1 MITLSQYK
9 NTQEHAKEI
18 DKIIEPIK
26 NNSEVVSIY
35 LFGSYARGREKP
47 FSDID
52 ICVIAD
58 RDADRDA
65 ILSNSSRK
73 IDLSIFHDLPL
84 TMRFR
89 VLKEGKLLFLRDELR
104 LHRITVATIKEY
116 LDFKPHIVRRT
127 ERVLGGARCL
137 I

>member
-1 MITLSQYK
+1 MPQYK
-9 NTQEHAKEI
+9 NTQEHTKEI
-18 DKIIEPIK
+18 DKIIEPLKK
-26 NNSEVVSIY
+26 NRDIISIH

-58 RDADRDA
+58 RDADKDA

-104 LHRITVATIKEY
+104 LHRITVATIRAY
-116 LDFKPHIVRRT
+116 LDFKPHILRRT
-127 ERVLGGARCL
+127 KRVLGVRNV
-137 I
+137 